1 MVLKRSIHQVKNV
14 FHRSLLNIKSLV
26 SKRYNQL
33 SRAPSFKSM
42 PSSNKNRKMQQ
53 VDNLYRDISE
63 ESETDHDEVVE
74 AKKSSVT
81 KSIPKDSNLS
91 NRRSLRSNAE
101 KSVGKTTREV
111 RVKEEKKIGQR
122 RGCILAEKIK
132 ELEMVD
138 AYDDDHI
145 MDIEEA
151 LQHYSL
157 LTCPAYQDI
166 VDNFFMNMYSEFLLP
181 EPSASINNSMR
192 RLHSMRHWL

>member
-1 MVLKRSIHQVKNV
+1 MVLKRSIHKVKNV
-14 FHRSLLNIKSLV
+14 FHTRLLNIKLLV

-33 SRAPSFKSM
+33 SRAPSFKSI
-42 PSSNKNRKMQQ
+42 PSSNINRKLQQ
-53 VDNLYRDISE
+53 VDNLYRDLSE
-63 ESETDHDEVVE
+63 ESEADHDEVVE
-74 AKKSSVT
+74 AKKSNSVT
-81 KSIPKDSNLS
+81 KSIPKEWNVS
-91 NRRSLRSNAE
+91 NRSMRSNAE
-101 KSVGKTTREV
+101 KSVGKTAAREV
-111 RVKEEKKIGQR
+111 RAKEEKKMAKR

-151 LQHYSL
+151 LHHYSL

-166 VDNFFMNMYSEFLLP
+166 VDNFFMDMYSEFLLP

-192 RLHSMRHWL
+192 RLRSMRL

>member
-1 MVLKRSIHQVKNV
+1 MLKRSIRKVKIV
-14 FHRSLLNIKSLV
+14 FHRRLLNIKSLV

-42 PSSNKNRKMQQ
+42 PSSNNRKVQQ
-53 VDNLYRDISE
+53 VDSLYRDVSE
-63 ESETDHDEVVE
+63 ESETDHDEVLVE
-74 AKKSSVT
+74 AKKSNSVT
-81 KSIPKDSNLS
+81 MTIPKDWNVSN
-91 NRRSLRSNAE
+91 RSLRSNAD
-101 KSVGKTTREV
+101 KSVGKSTTEEV
-111 RVKEEKKIGQR
+111 RVKEEKKNAKE

-151 LQHYSL
+151 LHHYSL

-166 VDNFFMNMYSEFLLP
+166 VDNFFMDMYSEFLLP

-192 RLHSMRHWL
+192 RLHSMRL

>member
-1 MVLKRSIHQVKNV
+1 MVLRRSIRRVKIV
-14 FHRSLLNIKSLV
+14 FHKRLLNIKSLV

-42 PSSNKNRKMQQ
+42 PSSNHRKMQQ
-53 VDNLYRDISE
+53 VDDLYRDISE
-63 ESETDHDEVVE
+63 ESETDHTEVVE
-74 AKKSSVT
+74 AKKSTSVT
-81 KSIPKDSNLS
+81 KAIPKDWNVSN
-91 NRRSLRSNAE
+91 RSLRSNAA
-101 KSVGKTTREV
+101 KSFRKTTQEV
-111 RVKEEKKIGQR
+111 RVKEEKKIAQG

-132 ELEMVD
+132 ELEIVD

-151 LQHYSL
+151 LHHYSL

-166 VDNFFMNMYSEFLLP
+166 VDNFFMDMYSEFLLP

-192 RLHSMRHWL
+192 RLHSMRL